1 MSTRFLLTGGA
12 GFIGSH
18 IVKRLVGEG
27 AVVRV
32 VDNLSTGQVAR
43 LETLRCSIEYVEAD
57 LADNLVSVRNQT
69 ACSPRCLRGLRKA
82 GAIG

>member
-27 AVVRV
+27 AV
-32 VDNLSTGQVAR
+32 
-43 LETLRCSIEYVEAD
+43 
-57 LADNLVSVRNQT
+57 
-69 ACSPRCLRGLRKA
+69 
-82 GAIG
+82 